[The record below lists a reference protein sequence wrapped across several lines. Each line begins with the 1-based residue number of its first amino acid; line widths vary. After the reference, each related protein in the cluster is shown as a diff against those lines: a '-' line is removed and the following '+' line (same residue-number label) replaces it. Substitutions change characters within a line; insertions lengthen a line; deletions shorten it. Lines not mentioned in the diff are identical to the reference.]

1 MSSVSP
7 TVTIDDVHAAARRIE
22 GRVRRTPLLPATL
35 AHNPLPGNLD
45 LNADLNLKLECLQVS
60 GSFKARGAMSKLTT
74 LDDAAKARGL
84 ITASGGNH
92 GLGVAY
98 AGHSAGVPVTIYLPG
113 NTPPSKADNLRRWGA
128 EVHIHGDVW
137 DDANE
142 EALKVAERDGK
153 TYIHPFADAQVIAG
167 QGTVSLE
174 VLADAPDTDVL
185 LVSIGGGG
193 LIAGTAMAAKALKPG
208 IKVIG
213 IEPVGAPTLHNSVAA
228 GEVVTLTSINT
239 KANTLAPRRSEA
251 INLGLIQDNV
261 DEIVLVTDEQMQE
274 AARWLWREFG
284 LGVELSA
291 AAAIAALQAGVY
303 VPAPGAVC
311 TALICG
317 AGSDGAN

>member
-1 MSSVSP
+1 MS
-7 TVTIDDVHAAARRIE
+7 TVTIEDVQAAARRID
-22 GRVRRTPLLPATL
+22 GLVRRTPLLAAGLCQT
-35 AHNPLPGNLD
+35 PLPGD
-45 LNADLNLKLECLQVS
+45 PALNLKLECLPVS
-60 GSFKARGAMSKLTT
+60 GSFQARGAMSKLTT

-113 NTPPSKADNLRRWGA
+113 NTPPAKADQLRRWGA

-137 DDANE
+137 DDANR
-142 EALKVAERDGK
+142 EAMAAAERDGK
-153 TYIHPFADAQVIAG
+153 TYIHPFADPAVIAG

-193 LIAGTAMAAKALKPG
+193 LISGTALAAKALKPA
-208 IKVIG
+208 ITVIG
-213 IEPVGAPTLHNSVAA
+213 VEPVGAPTLANSVAA
-228 GEVVTLTSINT
+228 GEVVTLDRIDT
-239 KANTLAPRRSEA
+239 KANTLAPKKTEA
-251 INLGLIQDNV
+251 INLALVQENV
-261 DEIVLVTDEQMQE
+261 DDIVLVTDDQMRE

-291 AAAIAALQAGVY
+291 AAAVAALQAGAY
-303 VPAPGAVC
+303 VPANGAVC
-311 TALICG
+311 TALVCG
-317 AGSDGAN
+317 AGNDGMA

>member
-1 MSSVSP
+1 M
-7 TVTIDDVHAAARRIE
+7 
-22 GRVRRTPLLPATL
+22 
-35 AHNPLPGNLD
+35 
-45 LNADLNLKLECLQVS
+45 
-60 GSFKARGAMSKLTT
+60 
-74 LDDAAKARGL
+74 

-113 NTPPSKADNLRRWGA
+113 NTPPSKAENLRRWGA
-128 EVHIHGDVW
+128 EVHMHGDVW
-137 DDANE
+137 DDANK

-153 TYIHPFADAQVIAG
+153 TYIHPFADAEVIAG

-193 LIAGTAMAAKALKPG
+193 LIAGAAMAAKALKPE
-208 IKVIG
+208 ITVIG

-228 GEVVTLTSINT
+228 GELVELASVDT
-239 KANTLAPRRSEA
+239 KANTLAPRRSED

-261 DEIVLVTDEQMQE
+261 DQIVLVTDAQMQE

-317 AGSDGAN
+317 TGSDGAS